1 MKSKQLTAW
10 FLSAMLVLPSAGYA
24 HADVSLN
31 PESGEWKLENQEA
44 EKSTDSNAK
53 ESDSNAKK
61 DDTSKDDVN
70 KVTDSDADKKDSAW
84 DDLYAEANGK
94 GALEVLIG
102 NALPLQKK
110 LQVRIT
116 LRNSDEKVVAEKTIT
131 LEPGTTS
138 RETVLENLLR
148 GTYTMTIT
156 APGFADYEQEIDIDG
171 DIKRAEIYSGKVNVD
186 GVSYDEGTPHPGLL
200 LVGDV
205 DGDGEITEDD
215 KDALLDAMSD
225 IKSETLL
232 ERIIGKISQ
241 KNADLNGDGT
251 VDIVD
256 LQYYANSMNDLE
268 NGIDTK
274 ASISSRISEKTA
286 KVAAAEGTKAEGNL
300 QNLLSDTGSVVL
312 KTADGKDISE
322 ENPVEIGIGIQSKA
336 QEEEKIAVPVERI
349 EITTGENGIENGE
362 VLLETEDGDL
372 VPFVI
377 KNGTVVSAAAGIAM
391 FAAFGMDDVSAQGQA
406 ETPSNRLV
414 IDLGGQIAVKRVIIR
429 ITSSTHGNSLVDIS
443 KVEFLNDMEN
453 RIPAPEMDIPKNLQ
467 AAGANKSFT
476 LTWDQSKNVTGY
488 EVEISYKGEKEV
500 IRVATNTLK
509 VSSFQKEELVNKE
522 VYAVRVQAVNG
533 AWSSGYGAT
542 VNAVPKLAGRPDA
555 PDYLKA
561 NGGYKKI
568 QVSWKDMD
576 DTDSY
581 FVYWREKGTETYSKS
596 GALKKTSFEIN
607 DLKDKTTYEV
617 YVTGV
622 NELGESDP
630 SLISEATTTIVRPAV
645 LPEYKMLNEP
655 NGTGEL
661 TSHIVSATHPRGE
674 MIGSK
679 LDEGS
684 KDSALGLFDNDYSSY
699 YYMGDWDE
707 GGVYPASNKGIYVTF
722 DGEYK
727 MNYIMFAEVEDSGS
741 YNGGSLYYYDPDGTE
756 HKANVA
762 SVVQKTD
769 ANGRKYYMMKLAQ
782 PITTGKVRI
791 GFTRYG
797 GWRNITLAE
806 IRFYHYDSME
816 DDVMALYADDLHTKL
831 KTDVTLATIEALQN
845 RLDTPEE
852 KSGEL
857 HPEYDAIKKE
867 IDNAKGLL
875 DASLREA
882 MTINPQITAAK
893 DGHLGFSG
901 LNAWQ
906 PLGVSAYAGERV
918 VIYVGHNTKKTGE
931 NTNIKLV
938 ATQYHGESGSVKTD
952 VASLKVGRNEVT
964 IPSLQSLAAEK
975 GGALYIEYT
984 GNNENDR
991 YAVRV
996 SGGTKIPVLNL
1007 YGVKD
1012 EAERKA
1018 KVLKYVE
1025 ELEDHVKNL
1034 EQLHEKDHVAGA
1046 EEGAGANREFDA
1058 RNCVAGAT
1066 DIMLDKMMYSVSAAQ
1081 ILNGLGSGSTEQK
1094 AEKLNQSLKAMDQT
1108 MDLFYQHKGLSNME
1122 GAGAKDRLPAQHL
1135 NIRYMRM
1142 FAGAFMYAGGNH
1154 IGIEWDSV
1162 TGLSTGVPV
1171 VSDENGKYISGN
1183 LFGWGF
1189 AHEIGHNINQ
1199 NAYAVAEITNNYFAQ
1214 LVTARDSNDSTRFK
1228 YDPNVYEKVTSG
1240 TVGRSD
1246 NQATQLA
1253 MYWQL
1258 HIAYDRAYN
1267 FKTYNS
1273 YQEQFNN
1280 LFYARVDSYAR
1291 DLDRAPAPGGIKLT
1305 LEGDAE
1311 QKFMRLACAA
1321 AEKDLT
1327 EYFTRWGVVPNA
1339 GTLQYAQQ
1347 FDKEERAIYYL
1358 TDDARVYE
1366 MEHGTDAKIQNQD
1379 VISESSSASVNPNVP
1394 NEVKLAINSSVSDD
1408 VILGYEVVRH
1418 TYENGK
1424 KTSEIAGFAPAAG
1437 SASVEFSDHVTTINN
1452 RVVSYEVRAV
1462 DKFGYYSNAK
1472 EIGAV
1477 RISHDGSMDKSL
1489 WTVSTNMKSADDK
1502 VIDADEKDP
1511 CDPTPEPAIKRVID
1525 NDYADNSYVGTAAS
1539 DAAVTINMNKKAAVS
1554 ALKYTVGEGSSIGAY
1569 TVEISEDGST
1579 WTKVR
1584 EGSFEDKTGSQ
1595 TVYFQ
1600 NEKGDP
1606 WVATYDAVQVR
1617 LTAKQSA
1624 GKEITITEIDLL
1636 GPTGDS
1642 ISFGTT
1648 EGDTAGAVGKLAV
1661 AYEYENGKF
1670 IPAGSMVFTGRYKGN
1685 PAYNVVLVYDEAGN
1699 IVGGTKE
1706 DGSVEAEQIILAE
1719 VPENG
1724 LLGETSDG
1732 TWIYWIEPETD
1743 GSIPEVTGNVRAEL
1757 YRVDNALTNEG
1768 QRMVS
1773 DTMPLKM
1780 PETLG
1785 EIELHK

>member
-24 HADVSLN
+24 RADVSLN
-31 PESGEWKLENQEA
+31 PDSSEWKQEKLET

-61 DDTSKDDVN
+61 DDTGKDDVD
-70 KVTDSDADKKDSAW
+70 KATDSNADKKDPAW
-84 DDLYAEANGK
+84 DDLYAESNGK

-110 LQVRIT
+110 LQVRIS

-131 LEPGTTS
+131 LEPGTES
-138 RETVLENLLR
+138 QQTVIENLAR
-148 GTYTMTIT
+148 GIYTMTIA
-156 APGFADYEQEIDIDG
+156 APGFADYEQAIEIDG

-186 GVSYDEGTPHPGLL
+186 GVSYDDGTPHPGLL

-225 IKSETLL
+225 IKDGTLL
-232 ERIIGKISQ
+232 ERIFGKNSQ

-256 LQYYANSMNDLE
+256 LQYYANSKNDLD

-274 ASISSRISEKTA
+274 ASISSRISDKTA

-300 QNLLSDTGSVVL
+300 QNLLSDTGAVVL

-322 ENPVEIGIGIQSKA
+322 ENPVEIGIGLQSKA
-336 QEEEKIAVPVERI
+336 QEEENIAVPVEQI
-349 EITTGENGIENGE
+349 VITTGENGIENGE
-362 VLLETEDGDL
+362 VLLETEDGEL

-377 KNGTVVSAAAGIAM
+377 ENGKLVSAAASLAM
-391 FAAFGMDDVSAQGQA
+391 FAALGDDGISTYA
-406 ETPSNRLV
+406 ENPDGRIV

-429 ITSSTHGNSLVDIS
+429 ITASTKGNSLVDIS

-453 RIPAPEMDIPKNLQ
+453 RIPEPEMDIPQNLQ
-467 AAGANKSFT
+467 AEGANKSFT
-476 LTWDQSKNVTGY
+476 LTWDKSKNVTGY
-488 EVEISYKGEKEV
+488 EVEISYNGEKEV
-500 IRVATNTLK
+500 VRVATNTLK

-522 VYAVRVQAVNG
+522 VYAVRVQAING
-533 AWSSGYGAT
+533 AWSSGYGDT

-568 QVSWKDMD
+568 NVSWKNMD

-581 FVYWREKGTETYSKS
+581 FVYWREKGTESWKKS
-596 GALKKTSFEIN
+596 ESLKKTSFEISN
-607 DLKDKTTYEV
+607 LKEKTTYEV

-622 NELGESDP
+622 NELGESNP
-630 SLISEATTTIVRPAV
+630 SLTSEATTTIVRPAV

-655 NGTGEL
+655 NGEGEL

-674 MIGSK
+674 MVGSK

-684 KDSALGLFDNDYSSY
+684 KDSALGLVDNDYSSY
-699 YYMGDWDE
+699 YYMEDWDE
-707 GGVYPASNKGIYVTF
+707 GGVYAAAGKGLYVTF
-722 DGEYK
+722 DAEYK
-727 MNYIMFAEVEDSGS
+727 MNYIMFAEVEDAGS
-741 YNGGSLYYYDPDGTE
+741 YNGGSLYYYDLDGTE
-756 HKANVA
+756 HKATVA

-769 ANGRKYYMMKLAQ
+769 VNGRKYYMMKLAQ
-782 PITTGKVRI
+782 PITTSKVRI

-797 GWRNITLAE
+797 AWRNITIAE
-806 IRFYHYDSME
+806 IRFYNYDSME

-831 KTDVTLATIEALQN
+831 KADVTLDTIQALQD
-845 RLDTPEE
+845 RLDTPDE

-875 DASLREA
+875 DASLRET
-882 MTINPQITAAK
+882 MTINSKITAAK
-893 DGHLGFSG
+893 DKHLGFSG

-938 ATQYHGESGSVKTD
+938 ATQYHAESSSVKTD
-952 VASLKVGRNEVT
+952 VATLKVGRNEVT
-964 IPSLQSLAAEK
+964 IPQLQSLAAEK

-984 GNNENDR
+984 GNNDNDQ

-1007 YGVKD
+1007 YGVTD

-1018 KVLKYVE
+1018 KVLKYVG
-1025 ELEDHVKNL
+1025 ELEEHVKNM
-1034 EQLHEKDHVAGA
+1034 EQMHDQHHVAEA
-1046 EEGAGANREFDA
+1046 EDGAGANREYDA
-1058 RNCVAGAT
+1058 QNCIAGAT
-1066 DIMLDKMMYSVSAAQ
+1066 DIMLDKMMYSVSAVQ
-1081 ILNGLGSGSTEQK
+1081 ILNGLGSGSTDEK
-1094 AEKLNQSLKAMDQT
+1094 AEKLNQSLKAMDQM
-1108 MDLFYQHKGLSNME
+1108 MDLFYQHKGLSNLE

-1142 FAGAFMYAGGNH
+1142 FAGAFMYAAGNH
-1154 IGIEWDSV
+1154 IGIEYGSV
-1162 TGLSTGVPV
+1162 RGLSTAVPV

-1183 LFGWGF
+1183 LFGWGI

-1199 NAYAVAEITNNYFAQ
+1199 GAYSVAEITNNYFAQ
-1214 LVTARDSNDSTRFK
+1214 LTTARDSNDSTRFK
-1228 YDPNVYEKVTSG
+1228 YNPNVYEKVTSG
-1240 TVGRSD
+1240 TIGRSD

-1267 FKTYNS
+1267 FKTYDT
-1273 YQEQFNN
+1273 YQDMFDN

-1291 DLDRAPAPGGIKLT
+1291 DLDRAPAPNGIKLT

-1311 QKFMRLACAA
+1311 QKLMRLACAA

-1379 VISESSSASVNPNVP
+1379 VISDSSRAEVNPNVP
-1394 NEVKLAINSSVSDD
+1394 NEVNLTIESSVSDD

-1418 TYENGK
+1418 IYENGK
-1424 KTSEIAGFAPAAG
+1424 KSSEIVGFAPAEG
-1437 SASVEFSDHVTTINN
+1437 SSTVEFQDHVTTINN
-1452 RVVSYEVRAV
+1452 RVVTYEVRAV
-1462 DKFGYYSNAK
+1462 DQFGYYSNAK

-1489 WTVSTNMKSADDK
+1489 WTVTTNMKSVDD
-1502 VIDADEKDP
+1502 VEIPADEQDP
-1511 CDPTPEPAIKRVID
+1511 CDPTPEPAINRVID

-1539 DAAVTINMNKKAAVS
+1539 DATVTINMNKKAAVS
-1554 ALKYTVGEGSSIGAY
+1554 ALKYTVGEGSAIGEY
-1569 TVEISEDGST
+1569 TVEVSEDGST

-1600 NEKGDP
+1600 NENGDP
-1606 WVATYDAVQVR
+1606 WVATYDATQVR

-1648 EGDTAGAVGKLAV
+1648 EDSTDGAVGKLAV
-1661 AYEYENGKF
+1661 AFEYENGKF

-1706 DGSVEAEQIILAE
+1706 DGSTEAEQIIMAD

-1732 TWIYWIEPETD
+1732 IWVYWMEPDTD
-1743 GSIPEVTGNVRAEL
+1743 GSLPEVTGKIRAEL
-1757 YRVDNALTNEG
+1757 YRVDNAQTNEG

-1773 DTMPLKM
+1773 DTMPLDM

-1785 EIELHK
+1785 EIELQK